1 MEPIVDRVKKKY
13 KSQLR
18 EFQILDIQTDNGKEK
33 VEKYRIAYTPTF
45 IIVDKDDKEID
56 RIIGGVEQQVLER
69 FIDGN
74 IKRWKKKGQ

>member
-1 MEPIVDRVKKKY
+1 MDPIVDRVKKKY

-18 EFQILDIQTDNGKEK
+18 EFQILDILSDKGKEK
-33 VEKYRIAYTPTF
+33 VEKYGIAYTPTF

-56 RIIGGVEQQVLER
+56 RLIGGVEQQVLER

-74 IKRWKKKGQ
+74 IKRWEKKRQ

>member
-18 EFQILDIQTDNGKEK
+18 EFQILDIQTEKGKEK
-33 VEKYRIAYTPTF
+33 VEKYGIAYTPTF
-45 IIVDKDDKEID
+45 IIVDKDDKEMD
-56 RIIGGVEQQVLER
+56 RLIGGVEQQVLER

-74 IKRWKKKGQ
+74 IKRWGKKRR

>member
-33 VEKYRIAYTPTF
+33 VGKYRIAYTPTF
-45 IIVDKDDKEID
+45 IIVDKGDKEID
-56 RIIGGVEQQVLER
+56 RLIGGVEQQVLER

-74 IKRWKKKGQ
+74 IKRWKNKRQ

>member
-18 EFQILDIQTDNGKEK
+18 EFQIQDIQTDKGKEK
-33 VEKYRIAYTPTF
+33 VEKYGIAYTPTF
-45 IIVDKDDKEID
+45 IIIDKDDKEID
-56 RIIGGVEQQVLER
+56 RLIGGVEQQVLER

-74 IKRWKKKGQ
+74 IKRWKNKGQ